1 MSANRECGTC
11 SLCCKLL
18 GITELKKPAGKWC
31 EHANVP
37 GGGCKIYAD
46 RPHSCGVFACGW
58 LVNPTFGDHWR
69 PQRSK
74 MVISINA
81 DGDVPVMQ
89 IYVDPSNR
97 EGWRKEPYYRDVML
111 LASQQERMEVR
122 LSKPDDTIVL
132 TS

>member
-1 MSANRECGTC
+1 MRSCGSC

-18 GITELKKPAGKWC
+18 GITELEKPAGKWC
-31 EHANVP
+31 SHAALP
-37 GGGCKIYAD
+37 GKGCKVYDD
-46 RPHSCGVFACGW
+46 RPHSCRTFACGW
-58 LVNPTFGDHWR
+58 LVNETFGDHWH

-97 EGWRKEPYYRDVML
+97 EGWRKEPYATDIKI
-111 LASQQERMEVR
+111 LAGQMRHLEIQLPDKVERI
-122 LSKPDDTIVL
+122 K
-132 TS
+132 